1 MKARVSLCGKEG
13 CGGRSKCVECK
24 RIAKAQERALAKA
37 IAEESATPG
46 QSATGESAT
55 YATEETTVTVEITEV
70 VPGLVRASE
79 LPGAPEVAEGLKP
92 GRQAD
97 GSYVTTSGRIRTQEE
112 EAKVQRI
119 LAYLDKFPDTIM
131 CSVSSCKEPAEH
143 FSGRQGY
150 CGGHWGGVR

>member
-1 MKARVSLCGKEG
+1 MRKRRSICGADGCEG
-13 CGGRSKCVECK
+13 TSKCKECQRLRK
-24 RIAKAQERALAKA
+24 EAERQLARG
-37 IAEESATPG
+37 IAEESGT
-46 QSATGESAT
+46 QSGTVVESGT
-55 YATEETTVTVEITEV
+55 VEETRVTVEITEV
-70 VPGLVRASE
+70 VPGLKRASE

-97 GSYVTTSGRIRTQEE
+97 GSYVTTSGRVRTQEE

-150 CGGHWGGVR
+150 CGRHWGGVR